1 MFRCTRGGLVLVAA
15 VVASLAAPAAAYGAT
30 PAPSTT
36 VPSPPTTVPVT
47 TTTQPRPP
55 KPSPTT
61 SVPAVTPPPGSTPPS
76 SSPPISTPPPPPAM
90 PAFTLPTNSGLELL
104 QQMQQARLGM
114 RAAQIGLGPAS
125 RDVVTARR
133 RLAAARKEV
142 RRLEGVERATERKLE
157 QTRTLLH
164 QAAAEAYIH
173 AGDAKLLSVID
184 GVFDTNSIVDASAQL
199 HMLGSFGDKESE
211 LLDEY
216 LALKQQ
222 VDDQLAHIRDVEH
235 RAERRLSA
243 ATKRLGDLRKT
254 INGARTLMAVSM
266 AGMHLFETAATSATS
281 PILGPSRLTAKQM
294 ADYIVANHYHP
305 NITVPIQVLAQIYL
319 NEGTKTGVRGDVA
332 FAQSIL
338 ETAGFAHPG
347 SAATNNNFAGIGW
360 CDSCRHG
367 FNFANATLG
376 VRAQL
381 QLLRIYVDP
390 NFPEPDYK
398 DPILLRGS
406 LTLGFRGKVQT
417 WWDLWG
423 TWATGALYGQRV
435 YDIYERMVAFSLHD
449 PAAKRTPAKPAVK
462 PAAKP

>member
-1 MFRCTRGGLVLVAA
+1 M
-15 VVASLAAPAAAYGAT
+15 
-30 PAPSTT
+30 
-36 VPSPPTTVPVT
+36 PVF
-47 TTTQPRPP
+47 
-55 KPSPTT
+55 S
-61 SVPAVTPPPGSTPPS
+61 
-76 SSPPISTPPPPPAM
+76 
-90 PAFTLPTNSGLELL
+90 LPTNAGLQLL
-104 QQMQQARLGM
+104 QQMQSARMSLG
-114 RAAQIGLGPAS
+114 AAQIGLGPAT
-125 RDVVTARR
+125 RDVVRARR
-133 RLAAARKEV
+133 RVAAARKEV
-142 RRLEGVERATERKLE
+142 RRLERIEQATERTLQ
-157 QTRTLLH
+157 QTETLLH

-173 AGDAKLLSVID
+173 AGDAKLMSVID
-184 GVFDTNSIVDASAQL
+184 GVFNTNSIVDASAQL
-199 HMLGSFGDKESE
+199 HMLGSFGDKESD
-211 LLDEY
+211 LLNQY

-222 VDDQLAHIRDVEH
+222 VDGQLAHIRDVEH
-235 RAERRLSA
+235 RAERSLSTAGKRLS
-243 ATKRLGDLRKT
+243 DLRKT
-254 INGARTLMAVSM
+254 INDARTVMAVSM
-266 AGMHLFETAATSATS
+266 AGMHDFETAATSATS

-319 NEGTKTGVRGDVA
+319 NEGVKTGVRGDVA

-360 CDSCRHG
+360 CDSCKHG

-390 NFPEPDYK
+390 NFPEADYK
-398 DPILLRGS
+398 DPILLPGT

-435 YDIYERMVAFSLHD
+435 YDIYERMVLFSLHD
-449 PAAKRTPAKPAVK
+449 PTPARAA
-462 PAAKP
+462 PAAKPAASPAAKP